1 MARGDA
7 LVNGATTPTGEHA
20 SAGPQF
26 PYVMRNATTTYASSA
41 STDVTAYEDLPG
53 HHLLAVRNL
62 AEEYRQVRLLHTII
76 AGEASAH
83 SEHARAS

>member
-1 MARGDA
+1 
-7 LVNGATTPTGEHA
+7 
-20 SAGPQF
+20 
-26 PYVMRNATTTYASSA
+26 
-41 STDVTAYEDLPG
+41 VTAYEDLPG